1 MPPIP
6 PDRFK
11 VPSPLWDGVRA
22 LGLSPTTVV
31 AESHLPLTLLRDEQA
46 FVTTADYFGIWRAI
60 EQLATTS
67 TPGLAIATAIPPGTL
82 PPAMVA
88 AYHAR
93 DLRDALARMARYKRL
108 CSPEEMDLTLDAEH
122 GTIEFIWHYAKNED
136 VPSALVDAAFA
147 SVVELARHGTNT
159 RIQPRRVELRRNT
172 RAPGAYEAY
181 FGCAVIT
188 HADRNLLVLNASDLP
203 RTFRAYNAELLA
215 LLQNPLEERL
225 QNMSTSNCV
234 REQTK
239 WIIKRL
245 LVGANPTVSSVARE
259 LGVSERTLQR
269 RIAESATSFRE
280 LVLET
285 RRELA
290 CDYLTQHMPIAE
302 VAYLVGYEDL
312 NSFYRAFRQW
322 EGITPAQWRATN
334 NHGPRNDGTI

>member
-1 MPPIP
+1 
-6 PDRFK
+6 
-11 VPSPLWDGVRA
+11 
-22 LGLSPTTVV
+22 
-31 AESHLPLTLLRDEQA
+31 
-46 FVTTADYFGIWRAI
+46 
-60 EQLATTS
+60 
-67 TPGLAIATAIPPGTL
+67 
-82 PPAMVA
+82 MVA

-147 SVVELARHGTNT
+147 SVIELARQGTNT

-188 HADRNLLVLNASDLP
+188 HADRNLFVLNASDLR

-245 LVGANPTVSSVARE
+245 LVGRTPRSVQSRANSASA
-259 LGVSERTLQR
+259 SERSSAASRKAR
-269 RIAESATSFRE
+269 RVFA
-280 LVLET
+280 
-285 RRELA
+285 
-290 CDYLTQHMPIAE
+290 
-302 VAYLVGYEDL
+302 
-312 NSFYRAFRQW
+312 NSSWKRGASW
-322 EGITPAQWRATN
+322 PAIT
-334 NHGPRNDGTI
+334 